1 MVKKTFFVAALM
13 ATSAV
18 FGGEDFARWVDPFIG
33 TAGTANCHPNACWP
47 HGMVQAGPTSGTGE
61 WKYCG
66 GYQFA
71 DKELFGFVQ
80 DAVSGTGC
88 ADLGDIRIQPFVGN
102 GENERKTAEKGDEKA
117 SPGYYSVRYPK
128 QGIRTE
134 IAVSPHVA
142 FYRFAFDGNKDAHL
156 LVDLQWG
163 HCGSSGLSRHVISC
177 TTAFPDATT
186 MTGSLHLRQWV
197 ERDCHFAIRFGRPPT
212 GSRTVPRKN
221 PREKGEWRELDFDLA
236 DGEPLLVKVAISR
249 TSVAAALANLDA
261 EVPHWDFAKTASGA
275 RDAWNAL
282 FSRCKV
288 EGTDAQKTAFYT
300 SLYHLGIAPNDIS
313 DAGEPSFYSTLSLWD
328 TFRAAQPL
336 YTILEPERV
345 PGMIDSIL
353 RQGKKTGFLPIWCL
367 WGKDNQCMIG
377 THSVPV
383 IVDWF
388 LKSQLSHA
396 SPKSQLSHGTTGTC
410 RTTETDY
417 WLAAYA
423 QIKDTLTKKHKNR
436 RKEQWD
442 LIDKYGYYP
451 FDIIKGESVSRLL
464 ECAYDDWCAGVM
476 AQKLGEW
483 GMGNGERGTGNGE
496 RDESLRADAAFFFK
510 RSENWRN
517 VFDKSIGFMRGRDSN
532 GKWREPFDPFVL
544 GHGATTANDFTEGN
558 AFQYTWHVL
567 HDPQGLIDAFGG
579 RAKFGERLD
588 SLFRQPESVV
598 GMGKV
603 LDVTGLIGQYAHGNE
618 PSHHV
623 AYFYQFSGR
632 PGRTA
637 EVVREVCDKFYRN
650 TPDGLS
656 GNDDCGQMSA
666 WYVFSAMGFYP
677 FNPCGGEYVIGA
689 PQVEKVT
696 LRFSHKEQKGHKE
709 ELCANDNCRNCPQLA
724 NACSARLRETTFTI
738 VAKNLS
744 KENKYV
750 KSVTLNGKPLA
761 WRSESCPPIVRHA
774 DIMRGGELVFE
785 MARDGN

>member
-1 MVKKTFFVAALM
+1 MLVKVLSFTVAAVA
-13 ATSAV
+13 ATLFA
-18 FGGEDFARWVDPFIG
+18 EDDPARWVDPFIG
-33 TAGTANCHPNACWP
+33 TAGTANCHPNACYP
-47 HGMVQAGPTSGTGE
+47 HGMVQAGPTSGTEE

-71 DKELFGFVQ
+71 DRELYGFVQ
-80 DAVSGTGC
+80 DAISGTGC
-88 ADLGDIRIQPFVGN
+88 ADLGDIRIQPFVGS
-102 GENERKTAEKGDEKA
+102 GENERKTAEKADEQA
-117 SPGYYSVRYPK
+117 HPGYYSVRYPK

-134 IAVSPHVA
+134 IAVAPHVA
-142 FYRFAFDGNKDAHL
+142 FYRFAFDGKKDAHL

-163 HCGSSGLSRHVISC
+163 HCGRSGLARHVLSC

-197 ERDCHFAIRFGRPPT
+197 ERECHFAIRFGRTPT

-221 PREKGEWRELDFDLA
+221 PREKGEWREIDFDLA

-261 EVPHWDFAKTASGA
+261 EVPHWDFAKTASDA
-275 RDAWNAL
+275 RRAWNA
-282 FSRCKV
+282 FFGRCKV
-288 EGTDAQKTAFYT
+288 DGSDAQKTAFYT
-300 SLYHLGIAPNDIS
+300 SLYHLGIAPSDIS
-313 DAGEPSFYSTLSLWD
+313 DAGEPAFYSTLSLWD

-345 PGMIDSIL
+345 PGMIDSML
-353 RQGKKTGFLPIWCL
+353 AQGRKTGFLPIWCL

-388 LKSQLSHA
+388 LKEVGENSSSSRKDEKFH
-396 SPKSQLSHGTTGTC
+396 SPTPTPTQSSNS
-410 RTTETDY
+410 Y
-417 WLAAYA
+417 WRSAYA
-423 QIKDTLTKKHKNR
+423 QIKDTLTKEHKNR
-436 RKEQWD
+436 RKERWD
-442 LIDKYGYYP
+442 LIDRYGYYP
-451 FDIIKGESVSRLL
+451 FDIITGESVSRLL

-476 AQKLGEW
+476 AEKLGYA
-483 GMGNGERGTGNGE
+483 
-496 RDESLRADAAFFFK
+496 DDAAFFFK
-510 RSENWRN
+510 RAQNWKN
-517 VFDKSIGFMRGRDSN
+517 VFDSSMGFMRGKDSQ
-532 GKWREPFDPFVL
+532 GRWREPFDPFAL

-567 HDPQGLIDAFGG
+567 HDPQGLIAAFGG
-579 RAKFGERLD
+579 RDAFAQKLD
-588 SLFRQPESVV
+588 ALFVQPETTK

-623 AYFYQFSGR
+623 AYFYPLVGR

-637 EVVREVCDKFYRN
+637 EVVREVCDRFYRN
-650 TPDGLS
+650 APDGLS

-689 PQVEKVT
+689 PQVPKVALGVGVGKVFT
-696 LRFSHKEQKGHKE
+696 VI
-709 ELCANDNCRNCPQLA
+709 
-724 NACSARLRETTFTI
+724 AR
-738 VAKNLS
+738 NLS
-744 KENKYV
+744 RANKYV
-750 KSVTLNGKPLA
+750 KSVTLNGKPVTDWKL
-761 WRSESCPPIVRHA
+761 RHA
-774 DIMRGGELVFE
+774 DIMAGGELAFE
-785 MARDGN
+785 MCSGGVK

>member
-1 MVKKTFFVAALM
+1 MKLIFAFCLFVSALSPAA
-13 ATSAV
+13 AFAADD
-18 FGGEDFARWVDPFIG
+18 DFSRWVDPFIG
-33 TAGTANCHPNACWP
+33 TAGTANCHPNACYP
-47 HGMVQAGPTSGTGE
+47 HGMVQAGPTSGTEE

-71 DKELFGFVQ
+71 DKELYGFVQ
-80 DAVSGTGC
+80 DAISGTGC

-102 GENERKTAEKGDEKA
+102 GENERKTAEKADEQA
-117 SPGYYSVRYPK
+117 RPGYYSVRYPK

-134 IAVSPHVA
+134 VAVSPHVA
-142 FYRFAFDGNKDAHL
+142 FYRFTFDGKKDAHL

-221 PREKGEWRELDFDLA
+221 PREKGEWREIDFDLA

-261 EVPHWDFAKTASGA
+261 EVPHWNFAKTASDA
-275 RDAWNAL
+275 RSAWNA
-282 FSRCKV
+282 FFGRCQV

-300 SLYHLGIAPNDIS
+300 SLYHLGIAPSDIS

-345 PGMIDSIL
+345 PDMVDSIL
-353 RQGKKTGFLPIWCL
+353 KQGKKTGFLPIWCL

-388 LKSQLSHA
+388 LKSRLSHA
-396 SPKSQLSHGTTGTC
+396 SPKSQLSHGTAGTC
-410 RTTETDY
+410 RTAETDY

-464 ECAYDDWCAGVM
+464 ECTYDDWCAGVM
-476 AQKLGEW
+476 AQKLGFA
-483 GMGNGERGTGNGE
+483 
-496 RDESLRADAAFFFK
+496 DDAAFFFK

-517 VFDKSIGFMRGRDSN
+517 VFDKSIGFMRGRDSQ
-532 GKWREPFDPFVL
+532 GRWREPFDPFSL

-567 HDPQGLIDAFGG
+567 HDPQGLIAAFGG
-579 RAKFGERLD
+579 RDVFAQKLD
-588 SLFRQPESVV
+588 ALFVQPETTK

-623 AYFYQFSGR
+623 AYFYPLVGR

-637 EVVREVCDKFYRN
+637 EVVREVCDRFYRN
-650 TPDGLS
+650 APDGLS

-689 PQVEKVT
+689 PQVPKIT
-696 LRFSHKEQKGHKE
+696 LHFSHKS
-709 ELCANDNCRNCPQLA
+709 P
-724 NACSARLRETTFTI
+724 TFTI

-750 KSVTLNGKPLA
+750 KSVTLNGKPVA
-761 WRSESCPPIVRHA
+761 DWKVRHA
-774 DIMRGGELVFE
+774 DIMAGGELVFE
-785 MARDGN
+785 MCARPQ

>member
-1 MVKKTFFVAALM
+1 MLAKVLSFTAAAAAAALF
-13 ATSAV
+13 AE
-18 FGGEDFARWVDPFIG
+18 EDPARWVDPFIG

-66 GYQFA
+66 GYQFE

-80 DAVSGTGC
+80 DAISGTGC
-88 ADLGDIRIQPFVGN
+88 ADLGDVRIQPFVGC
-102 GENERKTAEKGDEKA
+102 GENERKTAAKGDEKA

-128 QGIRTE
+128 QGICTE

-142 FYRFAFDGNKDAHL
+142 FYRFAFDGKKDAHL

-163 HCGSSGLSRHVISC
+163 HCGSSGLSRHVLSC

-197 ERDCHFAIRFGRPPT
+197 ERDCHFAIRFGRKPT
-212 GSRTVPRKN
+212 GSRAVPRKN

-236 DGEPLLVKVAISR
+236 DGEPLLLKVAISR

-261 EVPHWDFAKTASGA
+261 EVPHWDFAKTACDA
-275 RDAWNAL
+275 RTAWNA
-282 FSRCKV
+282 FFGRCQV

-300 SLYHLGIAPNDIS
+300 SLYHLGIAPNVIS
-313 DAGEPSFYSTLSLWD
+313 DVGEAPFYSTLSFWD
-328 TFRAAQPL
+328 TFRAAHPL

-345 PGMIDSIL
+345 PDMIDSSL
-353 RQGKKTGFLPIWCL
+353 KQGKKTGFLPIWCL

-388 LKSQLSHA
+388 LKENENVKLRKCGNVELCNCENRNGANDNSMISQSRNSTRSTGSARL
-396 SPKSQLSHGTTGTC
+396 KSNT
-410 RTTETDY
+410 RDY

-442 LIDKYGYYP
+442 LVDKYGYYP

-464 ECAYDDWCAGVM
+464 ECTYDDWCAGVM
-476 AQKLGEW
+476 AQKLGFAE
-483 GMGNGERGTGNGE
+483 
-496 RDESLRADAAFFFK
+496 DAAFFFK
-510 RSENWRN
+510 RSGNWRN
-517 VFDKSIGFMRGRDSN
+517 VFDKSIGFMRGKDSQ
-532 GKWREPFDPFVL
+532 GRWREPFDPFAL

-567 HDPQGLIDAFGG
+567 HDPQGLVDAFGG
-579 RAKFGERLD
+579 RDAFAQRLD
-588 SLFRQPESVV
+588 ALFVQPETTK

-623 AYFYQFSGR
+623 AYFYPLVGR
-632 PGRTA
+632 PGVRPVLPERA
-637 EVVREVCDKFYRN
+637 RRAFGQRRLRADERVVRLFGD
-650 TPDGLS
+650 
-656 GNDDCGQMSA
+656 
-666 WYVFSAMGFYP
+666 
-677 FNPCGGEYVIGA
+677 VIL
-689 PQVEKVT
+689 PVQS
-696 LRFSHKEQKGHKE
+696 LRRRICHR
-709 ELCANDNCRNCPQLA
+709 CAA
-724 NACSARLRETTFTI
+724 
-738 VAKNLS
+738 
-744 KENKYV
+744 
-750 KSVTLNGKPLA
+750 G
-761 WRSESCPPIVRHA
+761 SEGYAS
-774 DIMRGGELVFE
+774 F
-785 MARDGN
+785 